1 MRQVLFFTVSK
12 VCQYAPPPTAPL
24 LVKDLVFSLQ
34 EGLF

>member
-12 VCQYAPPPTAPL
+12 VCQYAPPTAPL